1 MATPTEKKQ
10 QPTKSFFFLKFT
22 LIGLLIAA
30 ISWLSGII
38 IFGSFVDLNPKL
50 YARTFMAWRT
60 KGGDA
65 ALLDG
70 RYKGY
75 KKNDYPSNDEF
86 VKFLDLAQNKE
97 ALLITG
103 NYPLHAPRGPEKLF
117 TLIDEKK
124 RVEDLWR
131 IEFNVKC
138 RLEGKKTETDVEKF
152 REKAKETMNVTK
164 IYDQEFKSK
173 YFVNMPEITGKEIKG
188 FFTVDNEPSVWMKAS
203 KPFLRI
209 LNKLVAD
216 KKDYKFVNGKVS
228 ESLYTDIKKFM
239 DTLGYDADEYKNEIN
254 NFFLNMATV
263 KATPFE
269 TFLYSRLF
277 NLYTFLTIN
286 HKFDYKSKTE
296 DSEKNK
302 KNEIYSKER
311 AGIFALIFSNVY
323 EESYNYELKNPTIKE
338 RFSKWFGTSQDI
350 SKVLDQKDNIQSSL
364 EKADEN
370 VKEMTSD
377 Q

>member
-1 MATPTEKKQ
+1 MTTETEKKQ
-10 QPTKSFFFLKFT
+10 QPAKSFFFLKFT
-22 LIGLLIAA
+22 LIGSLVAA
-30 ISWLSGII
+30 IAWLSGII

-50 YARTFMAWRT
+50 YSRTFMAWRT

-65 ALLDG
+65 ALFEG

-75 KKNDYPSNDEF
+75 KKNDYPSNDKF
-86 VKFLDLAQNKE
+86 VEFLDLAQNE
-97 ALLITG
+97 EGLIITG

-138 RLEGKKTETDVEKF
+138 RLEGKKTKDEVEAF
-152 REKAKETMNVTK
+152 RNKAMEAMNKTK

-173 YFVNMPEITGKEIKG
+173 YFVTNPEITDKEIKG
-188 FFTVDNEPSVWMKAS
+188 FFTVDGKPSVWMKAS
-203 KPFLRI
+203 KPFLQI
-209 LNKLVAD
+209 LNKLVAN
-216 KKDYKFVNGKVS
+216 KEDYKFVNGKVS
-228 ESLYTDIKKFM
+228 DSLFSDIKKFM
-239 DTLGYDADEYKNEIN
+239 EPLGYDADKYKTEIN

-269 TFLYSRLF
+269 TFAYSRLF
-277 NLYTFLTIN
+277 NLFTFLTIN
-286 HKFDYKSKTE
+286 HKFDYKSKIDE
-296 DSEKNK
+296 SEKNK
-302 KNEIYSKER
+302 THEIHSNER

-323 EESYNYELKNPTIKE
+323 EEGYKYELTDPTLKE

-350 SKVLDQKDNIQSSL
+350 SKVVDQKDNIKSSL
-364 EKADEN
+364 EKAGKN
-370 VKEMTSD
+370 VKIMTAKE
-377 Q
+377 